1 MNVERSLS
9 NAIAAL
15 TAIAGALATVAGF
28 VPEQWVEAVL
38 AVSTGAA
45 LLAGNLREWRET
57 FFASALVA
65 AAGVGAAVGVTACG
79 PRVAELAADRLRQR
93 EGGARVYLHRS
104 GFGRVCRGARCEGDI
119 EGVGSLK
126 VEASGV
132 LEINDRSWPMSGD
145 ATGYARASEDGA
157 ELGASVCIDSEL
169 FDDVNKL
176 LGLVDALHP
185 GSTVPRI
192 RRRYAPK
199 PDSPTVSA
207 VSAAS
212 DAASASRS
220 AANASRPSAGGW
232 SRTSPRL

>member
-28 VPEQWVEAVL
+28 VPEQWAEVVL

-79 PRVAELAADRLRQR
+79 PRVESLPRIDFVGERAGLASTFTAPASVECAE
-93 EGGARVYLHRS
+93 GS
-104 GFGRVCRGARCEGDI
+104 GCEGEI

-192 RRRYAPK
+192 P
-199 PDSPTVSA
+199 SPLCAET
-207 VSAAS
+207 
-212 DAASASRS
+212 R
-220 AANASRPSAGGW
+220 
-232 SRTSPRL
+232 

>member
-15 TAIAGALATVAGF
+15 TALAGALATVAGF
-28 VPEQWVEAVL
+28 VPEQWAEVVL

-65 AAGVGAAVGVTACG
+65 AAGVGAAVGVSAC
-79 PRVAELAADRLRQR
+79 
-93 EGGARVYLHRS
+93 GARVETLPRIDFVGERAGLASTFTAPASVECAEGS
-104 GFGRVCRGARCEGDI
+104 GCEGDI

-132 LEINDRSWPMSGD
+132 LVIGDQSWPMSGD
-145 ATGYARASEDGA
+145 ASGYARASEDGA

-169 FDDVNKL
+169 FEDVNKI
-176 LGLVDALHP
+176 LGLVDALNP
-185 GSTVPRI
+185 AATVPRL
-192 RRRYAPK
+192 P
-199 PDSPTVSA
+199 SPLCAET
-207 VSAAS
+207 
-212 DAASASRS
+212 R
-220 AANASRPSAGGW
+220 
-232 SRTSPRL
+232 